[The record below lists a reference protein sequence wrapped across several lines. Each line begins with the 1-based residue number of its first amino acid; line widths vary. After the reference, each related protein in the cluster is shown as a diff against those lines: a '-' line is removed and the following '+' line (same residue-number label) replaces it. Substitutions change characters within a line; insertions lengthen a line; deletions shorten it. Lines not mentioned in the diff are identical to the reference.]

1 MQHETDQTDTPTADD
16 VPNLAKYG
24 LNDFAVDFSGVAK
37 PGGLDVAALQAYADS
52 LCVSATDA
60 ERARARII
68 HEALRLGAAVEVV
81 NLRYID
87 GKMSA
92 EDHLA
97 ALRVLYGYDE

>member
-1 MQHETDQTDTPTADD
+1 MQHETDQTDTPAADD

-24 LNDFAVDFSGVAK
+24 LNDFSLDFSGVAK
-37 PGGLDVAALQAYADS
+37 LETRLPTTQP
-52 LCVSATDA
+52 ATDA
-60 ERARARII
+60 EPIRARII
-68 HEALRLGAAVEVV
+68 REVLCHAVAVEEV

-87 GKMSA
+87 GNMSA